1 MSFIQHFGGE
11 IKPGTARE
19 FQAWLATN
27 EKEFG
32 NSYPEGARYLG
43 TYFAMYSSDKTGGTV
58 HTFVELE
65 NYGTQDVLAAAAQGN
80 DTYATLLDE
89 FATFFNQESPDWTSA
104 LYKKVTA
111 ASIFG
116 E

>member
-1 MSFIQHFGGE
+1 MAFIQQFGGE

-19 FQAWLATN
+19 FQAWLAAN
-27 EKEFG
+27 EEEFG
-32 NSYPEGARYLG
+32 NSYPAGTKYLG
-43 TYFAMYSSDKTGGTV
+43 TYFTMYSSDKTGGAV

-65 NYGTQDVLAAAAQGN
+65 SYGSQDVLAAAAQGD
-80 DTYATLLDE
+80 DTYAKLLNE
-89 FATFFNQESPDWTSA
+89 FASFYNEGAPNWTSA